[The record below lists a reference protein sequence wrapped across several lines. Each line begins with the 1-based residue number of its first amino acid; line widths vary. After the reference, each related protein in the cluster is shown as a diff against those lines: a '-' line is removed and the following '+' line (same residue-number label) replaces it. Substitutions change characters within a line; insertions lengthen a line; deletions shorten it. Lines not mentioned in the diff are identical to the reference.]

1 MIKINK
7 FAAIGLAAVT
17 SVSAISISAFALS
30 DNSDGLVSDG
40 VEIIDVRDLGEGEE
54 VNAGNGT
61 MAGGGKIK
69 STVEP
74 TIEPTIKPAADS
86 EENIP
91 TAEPT
96 SAPETTE
103 MIRVVLTNTVPEIY
117 FHNEKIVFDSDPFI
131 DENNRTQ
138 VPVRAVAETLGFDVE
153 YNQKDRSITIKNQYR
168 TVGLKIGSSILT
180 VDDEEYKMDT
190 EAIIVNDRTYIPLRH
205 VMEAFDCGVIWK

>member
-117 FHNEKIVFDSDPFI
+117 FHNEKIVFDF
-131 DENNRTQ
+131 
-138 VPVRAVAETLGFDVE
+138 
-153 YNQKDRSITIKNQYR
+153 
-168 TVGLKIGSSILT
+168 
-180 VDDEEYKMDT
+180 M
-190 EAIIVNDRTYIPLRH
+190 
-205 VMEAFDCGVIWK
+205 